1 METPIRQSSHLLHS
15 NVNLL
20 KSRATKSAYVGIGIA
35 IITIVLATVL
45 VGAYSTGQVTLNSI
59 IAAQKNNIALWILD
73 LMPFVFGF
81 WGQYSSSIIAYEASA
96 MVFDQTNALRNRAD
110 DLERTANYATTHDAL
125 TDLPNQSLFLDRA
138 EREIIHAGNNSQVTF
153 LLIEIQN
160 YNEINTTLGR
170 NTCDLMIK
178 QFARR
183 LQGVLSESNT
193 LARID
198 GSVFSVL
205 LRADTAAAQQV
216 ASNILK
222 ALEST
227 FEVEKSPLAINS
239 NIGIV
244 EYPAH
249 GNDVDTLIQ
258 RAGVALN
265 YARIEEKGYA
275 VYDPALDIYS
285 SHRLTLI
292 GELRKA
298 IESNELV
305 LYYQG
310 KASTGDYAVLG
321 AEALVRWL
329 HPKHGLV
336 PPDEFIPMAE
346 RTRVIHH
353 LTAWAVRQ
361 AFTDCAA
368 FHQMGIDIKV
378 SVNLSARDLHDPEF
392 PDLVAGLAVTSKIH
406 PQWMM
411 MEITESAIMT
421 NPERSLEII
430 RKLHAQ
436 GFSLSIDDYGTGY
449 SSLAYLKKMPLSEL
463 KVDRSFVSEMI
474 DSNNDQVIVNATI
487 NLAHNLG
494 LSVTAEGV
502 ENKATLQ
509 QLQDFD
515 CDLAQ
520 GYYINKPMP
529 FNLFVDHINN
539 SDWLK
544 FRTITSSEKADMKG
558 N

>member
-1 METPIRQSSHLLHS
+1 MKNPIHHSSRLLRS
-15 NVNLL
+15 NVDLL
-20 KSRATKSAYVGIGIA
+20 KSRANRSAYVGIGIA
-35 IITIVLATVL
+35 TITIILATIL
-45 VGAYSTGQVTLNSI
+45 VSTYSTGRITLSGII
-59 IAAQKNNIALWILD
+59 IAQQSNVALWILD
-73 LMPFVFGF
+73 LMPFTFGF
-81 WGQYSSSIIAYEASA
+81 WGQYSSSIIAYEAGT
-96 MVFDQTNALRNRAD
+96 MVFDQTIALRNRTD
-110 DLERTANYATTHDAL
+110 DLEKTANYAATHDAL

-138 EREIIHAGNNSQVTF
+138 EREIIHAGNHNQVTF

-160 YNEINTTLGR
+160 YDEINNTLGR

-178 QFARR
+178 QFSRR
-183 LQGVLSESNT
+183 LHGLLNTSNT

-198 GSVFSVL
+198 GSIFSVL
-205 LRADTAAAQQV
+205 LRGSTADGQQI

-222 ALEST
+222 AMESI
-227 FEVEKSPLAINS
+227 FEVEKSPLAINA

-244 EYPAH
+244 VYPEH
-249 GNDVDTLIQ
+249 GNDVDTLVQ

-275 VYDPALDIYS
+275 VYNSTLDVYS
-285 SHRLTLI
+285 SHKLTLI

-298 IESNELV
+298 IKSDELV

-310 KASTGDYAVLG
+310 KVATQNYAVLG
-321 AEALVRWL
+321 AEALVRWV

-346 RTRVIHH
+346 RTRMIRH

-361 AFTDCAA
+361 SFADCVR

-378 SVNLSARDLHDPEF
+378 SVNLSARDLNDPEF
-392 PDLVAGLAVTSKIH
+392 PDLVAGLVIASRVR
-406 PQWMM
+406 PGWMM
-411 MEITESAIMT
+411 MEITEGAIMT

-430 RKLHAQ
+430 HKLHTQ

-463 KVDRSFVSEMI
+463 KIDRSFVDDMI
-474 DSNNDQVIVNATI
+474 DNNNDRVIVNATI

-502 ENKATLQ
+502 ENEIILK
-509 QLQDFD
+509 QLQGFE

-520 GYYINKPMP
+520 GYYINKPLP
-529 FNLFVDHINN
+529 FDQFVEHIHN
-539 SDWLK
+539 SDWLNFK
-544 FRTITSSEKADMKG
+544 TITAL
-558 N
+558 

>member
-1 METPIRQSSHLLHS
+1 MKNPIHHSSRLLRS
-15 NVNLL
+15 NVDLL
-20 KSRATKSAYVGIGIA
+20 KSRANRSAYVGIGIA
-35 IITIVLATVL
+35 TITIILATIL
-45 VGAYSTGQVTLNSI
+45 VSTYSTGRITLSGII
-59 IAAQKNNIALWILD
+59 IAQQSNVALWILD
-73 LMPFVFGF
+73 LMPFTFGF
-81 WGQYSSSIIAYEASA
+81 WGQYSSSIIAYEAGT
-96 MVFDQTNALRNRAD
+96 MVFDQTIALRNRTD
-110 DLERTANYATTHDAL
+110 DLEKTANYAATHDAL

-138 EREIIHAGNNSQVTF
+138 EREIIHAGNHNQVTF

-160 YNEINTTLGR
+160 YDEINNTLGR

-178 QFARR
+178 QFSRR
-183 LQGVLSESNT
+183 LHGLLNTSNT

-198 GSVFSVL
+198 GSIFSVL
-205 LRADTAAAQQV
+205 LRGSTADGQQI

-222 ALEST
+222 AMESI
-227 FEVEKSPLAINS
+227 FEVEKSPLAINA

-244 EYPAH
+244 VYPEH
-249 GNDVDTLIQ
+249 GNDVDTLVQ

-275 VYDPALDIYS
+275 VYNSTLDVYS
-285 SHRLTLI
+285 SHKLTLI

-298 IESNELV
+298 IKSDELV

-310 KASTGDYAVLG
+310 KVATQNYAVLG
-321 AEALVRWL
+321 AEALVRWV

-346 RTRVIHH
+346 RTRMIRH

-361 AFTDCAA
+361 SFADCVR

-378 SVNLSARDLHDPEF
+378 SVNLSARDLNDPEF
-392 PDLVAGLAVTSKIH
+392 PDLVAGLVIASRVR
-406 PQWMM
+406 PGWMM
-411 MEITESAIMT
+411 MEITEGAIMT

-430 RKLHAQ
+430 HKLHTQ

-463 KVDRSFVSEMI
+463 KIDRSFVDDMI
-474 DSNNDQVIVNATI
+474 DNNNDRVIVNATI

-502 ENKATLQ
+502 ENEIILK
-509 QLQDFD
+509 QLQGFE

-520 GYYINKPMP
+520 GYYINKPLP
-529 FNLFVDHINN
+529 FDRFVEHIHN
-539 SDWLK
+539 SDWLNFK
-544 FRTITSSEKADMKG
+544 TITAL
-558 N
+558 